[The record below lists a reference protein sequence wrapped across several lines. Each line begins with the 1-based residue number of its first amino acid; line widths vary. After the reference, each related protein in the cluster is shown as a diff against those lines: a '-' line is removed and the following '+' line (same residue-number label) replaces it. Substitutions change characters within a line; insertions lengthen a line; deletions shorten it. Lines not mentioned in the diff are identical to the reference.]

1 MSPAITNESEDSLG
15 SSGPVQIL
23 APPKF
28 MLRQDTSRSG
38 MVTNSVSDGEL
49 EKSSSGTVEL
59 HFSGNSQKRPVELEE
74 KDEDDTSE
82 PEEATCLSPVKKAP
96 KIDVKFLEESAEI
109 KPQKLIFKPSILSD
123 VAKNLATSSSKIDRN
138 ATTSP
143 IPKTFGISSS
153 DSSVAQEST
162 DSSQRSHES
171 APGQNV
177 EGIIGASS
185 KNYFQQFLSCGKES
199 TAKPSSGSF
208 VFGQNMGD
216 RVTFSLENSSQES
229 SASDTAEEKPAANN
243 TGSWSPHSG
252 DEPKSLAEVAHSYA
266 ETPAPSSPTHEKPHR
281 SLAEAAMEYQE
292 HMSPPQAQPARV
304 TVVTGEEEERNVLQS
319 NCRLFL
325 FDTVL
330 HSWREK
336 GRGVLRL
343 NDMCQSM
350 TEGIFQSRLVMRTQG
365 SLRVVLN
372 TKLWPSMTLEKGN
385 EKSLRI
391 TAMDSENNIKIYL
404 IMAAPNDIE
413 RLWTAIDR
421 RIQALKRGQDKSPEG
436 KSTADHDH
444 NADDEE
450 SKPEQDDEFKGTEV
464 EDDDDSVKDRCEV
477 PDEADANYS
486 CSTGEGR
493 GDETT
498 AGGGDH

>member
-1 MSPAITNESEDSLG
+1 MAENVPSAIANESEDSLG
-15 SSGPVQIL
+15 TGGSVQIL

-28 MLRQDTSRSG
+28 MLRQGTSG
-38 MVTNSVSDGEL
+38 KVSNAISEQEL
-49 EKSSSGTVEL
+49 DESSAAPEELQSSGISL
-59 HFSGNSQKRPVELEE
+59 KRAAEQEE
-74 KDEDDTSE
+74 KDEDDISE
-82 PEEATCLSPVKKAP
+82 PEEATCLSPVKKAA
-96 KIDVKFLEESAEI
+96 KVDEKSFEEI
-109 KPQKLIFKPSILSD
+109 KPQKLLFKPSILSD
-123 VAKNLATSSSKIDRN
+123 VAKNLATSSSKNDRN

-153 DSSVAQEST
+153 DSSVAQQST
-162 DSSQRSHES
+162 DTSQRSHES
-171 APGQNV
+171 APGQNL

-185 KNYFQQFLSCGKES
+185 KNYFEEFLSLGKES
-199 TAKPSSGSF
+199 TVKAASGSF
-208 VFGQNMGD
+208 VFGQNMSD
-216 RVTFSLENSSQES
+216 RVMFSADSSSQES
-229 SASDTAEEKPAANN
+229 AVSDTAEEKPTTNDVASRIHN
-243 TGSWSPHSG
+243 TGE
-252 DEPKSLAEVAHSYA
+252 EPKSLAEVAHSCSDS
-266 ETPAPSSPTHEKPHR
+266 PGPSSPTHEKPHK

-292 HMSPPQAQPARV
+292 HMSPPKAQPARV

-319 NCRLFL
+319 NCRLFV
-325 FDTVL
+325 FDTVT

-343 NDMCQSM
+343 NDMCQST

-404 IMAAPNDIE
+404 IMAAPNDIQ

-421 RIQALKRGQDKSPEG
+421 RIQALKRGQDKDSEG
-436 KSTADHDH
+436 KSADEDH
-444 NADDEE
+444 NADDEGGGKTE
-450 SKPEQDDEFKGTEV
+450 HDDELKGTEV

-477 PDEADANYS
+477 PDENSNANS
-486 CSTGEGR
+486 RSTGEGR
-493 GDETT
+493 GRETT
-498 AGGGDH
+498 SDADDD